1 MSENE
6 SARAGQP
13 QRRVSR
19 PLAGGISTVLAAT
32 IASVSLAAPVC
43 ARPVVPDAVAIAAE
57 ADTEQS
63 FYVPAADRVPGP
75 HGSMIQLRPLT
86 GDPAL
91 AGARNYLV
99 LYRSIDMQGD
109 PVAVSGTLAVPE
121 GVPPPGG
128 WPLISWAHGTTGVA
142 DICAPSTDTS
152 PDFPAH
158 DYTSLVRRVQER
170 WIAAGYAVAQ
180 TDYQGLGTPGPH
192 GYLIGTAEQRAV
204 TDMARAARE
213 VDPDI
218 GKRWV
223 AMGHSQGGQA
233 AIFTDAQAQ
242 QWAPE
247 LQLLGSVALA
257 PASHQ
262 GIGLQA
268 SQLATTAGVAGALA
282 PLTGGAVSFLPLII
296 RGAQTVADLDPA
308 RFLTPR
314 ALSMLGQADTG
325 CIGQLR
331 QPDSWGGLSADDVF
345 LRGGDLT
352 GLTRV
357 LNENDPAAL
366 SFTQPLLVLQ
376 GRADTTVPALATD
389 AMFAQ
394 QRAGGQPVQYRGYPG
409 VDHRGVLEASFNDAL
424 AWVDT
429 RFGR

>member
-1 MSENE
+1 MSETE
-6 SARAGQP
+6 SARAEMP
-13 QRRVSR
+13 QRHVSR
-19 PLAGGISTVLAAT
+19 PLAGGFTGVVAAALT
-32 IASVSLAAPVC
+32 GLSLAAPV
-43 ARPVVPDAVAIAAE
+43 AANPVTPEESADQAFYSAAE
-57 ADTEQS
+57 
-63 FYVPAADRVPGP
+63 DRVAGT
-75 HGSMIQLRPLT
+75 HGSVIQLRPVT

-91 AGARNYLV
+91 AGARNYLM
-99 LYRSIDMQGD
+99 LYRSIDMHGN

-121 GVPPPGG
+121 GTPPPGG

-142 DICAPSTDTS
+142 DECAPSRDTS
-152 PDFPAH
+152 PEFPAH
-158 DYTSLVRRVQER
+158 DYAALVRRVQER

-213 VDPDI
+213 VDPEI
-218 GKRWV
+218 GTRWV

-268 SQLATTAGVAGALA
+268 SQVATTAVAAGALT

-314 ALSMLGQADTG
+314 AQSMLAQADTE

-331 QPDSWGGLSADDVF
+331 RPDSWGGLGTDEVF
-345 LRGGDLT
+345 LRNGDIS
-352 GLTRV
+352 GLVRV
-357 LNENDPAAL
+357 LNENDPSAL

-376 GRADTTVPALATD
+376 GRSDTTVPPPATD
-389 AMFAQ
+389 AMVVQ
-394 QRAGGQPVQYRGYPG
+394 QRAGGQPVQYHTYPG

-424 AWVDT
+424 VWVDT
-429 RFGR
+429 RFDR